1 MRFSLLLFILY
12 FLLRKAAKDNK
23 VFRRYIGNIHNLRIM
38 IKTTDGKRGR
48 LYIFDAGTVHSL
60 RGANHAYDAAIIWSD
75 AFTGYKVMLSQS
87 DEEQFKAAAA
97 GKMKIDG
104 MAYFAQWFNEAVKL
118 IF

>member
-12 FLLRKAAKDNK
+12 FLLRRAAKKNK
-23 VFRRYIGNIHNLRIM
+23 AFQRYIGNIHNLRIM
-38 IKTTDGKRGR
+38 IKTEDRKRGR
-48 LYIFDAGTVHSL
+48 LYIFDAGTVFSR
-60 RGANHAYDAAIIWSD
+60 RGTDHAYDAAIIWSD
-75 AFTGYKVMLSQS
+75 ATTGYKVMISQS

-118 IF
+118 VF